1 MSRSV
6 RIAPFCVAVLLIG
19 SLASCGAKSTSPSQV
34 AVKVNKEEISVHQ
47 INAMLSRSGNVPQ
60 DKIKEATSVIVERL
74 IDQTLLLQQ
83 ANEQKLDRDP
93 NVVQAIDLAR
103 REIIA
108 RAYVERKVISA
119 LARPTDA
126 QITAFYDKNP
136 AMFAR
141 SRYHLREIAIQVPA
155 ERINEVLERAQASN
169 SEPQQFGNW
178 LNAQQ
183 FQQSMV
189 DVTRLAEQ
197 LEPDMLQKLAS
208 LNPGQGFIQRTPTG
222 LRFVQVLEVEDKP
235 VDRAIVRTYLGNL
248 LTAQGRQEGVQSE
261 IKRLRGLA
269 AIEYVGDYV
278 PPTEPAQDASAP
290 AAPTQTAPANAEP
303 EEAPRSL
310 LEEGAA
316 KLK

>member
-47 INAMLSRSGNVPQ
+47 INAMLSRSGNIPQ
-60 DKIKEATSVIVERL
+60 DKIKEATSSIVERL
-74 IDQTLLLQQ
+74 IDQALLLQQ
-83 ANEQKLDRDP
+83 ATELKLDRDP

-119 LARPTDA
+119 LSRPSDA
-126 QITAFYDKNP
+126 QITTFSDKNS

-169 SEPQQFGNW
+169 SEPQQFGSW

-197 LEPDMLQKLAS
+197 LDPDTLLKLAT
-208 LNPGQGFIQRTPTG
+208 LKPGQGFIQRTPTG

-235 VDRAIVRTYLGNL
+235 VDRATVRTYIGNL
-248 LTAQGRQEGVQSE
+248 LTVQGRQEGVQSE

-278 PPTEPAQDASAP
+278 PPAESAQG
-290 AAPTQTAPANAEP
+290 AAAATTQTAPANTES